1 MDLKKNRIEEKVV
14 AENMVVKKKSEL
26 LIIKKPQSLS
36 KKIHI
41 KEA

>member
-26 LIIKKPQSLS
+26 LIIKNHRVLA
-36 KKIHI
+36 KIHI